1 MFVMNASF
9 IIVLFSAILPA
20 LLLAGYIF
28 FRDREHPEPSVLLLK
43 GFFYGIVSALLAMSI
58 GIVMELF
65 LYLPSEVTN
74 GLDAAWTAFA
84 FAALPEESA
93 KLLLLWLLLR
103 RNPEF
108 DEHLDGVVYACCVGL
123 GFATFE
129 NVLYLFNAG
138 DDWVLTAVMRGLL
151 SVPGHFFFA
160 VLMGYYYSLVHF
172 GYHRVQNR
180 FLVLAAPVLAHGIY
194 DAIAMSTN
202 TTEGLQMVF
211 FIALLLFCN
220 ELRKLC
226 QRHINDLVEADALHH
241 Y

>member
-1 MFVMNASF
+1 MNVSF
-9 IIVLFSAILPA
+9 IIVLISAVLPA
-20 LLLAGYIF
+20 FLLAGYIF
-28 FRDREHPEPSVLLLK
+28 FRDREHPEPPRLLVR
-43 GFFYGIVSALLAMSI
+43 GFFYGILSALLALAI
-58 GIVMELF
+58 DHVLELF
-65 LYLPSEVTN
+65 LYFPSEVTN
-74 GLDAAWTAFA
+74 GLDAAWTAFGL
-84 FAALPEESA
+84 AALPEESA
-93 KLLLLWLLLR
+93 KLLMLWFLLR

-108 DEHLDGVVYACCVGL
+108 DEHLDGVVYASCVGL

-129 NVLYLFNAG
+129 NALYLFNAG
-138 DDWVLTAVMRGLL
+138 EAWVMTAVMRGLL

-172 GYHRVQNR
+172 GYHRLQNR

-194 DAIAMSTN
+194 DAIAMSAD
-202 TTEGLQMVF
+202 TTESLQMVF

-226 QRHINDLVEADALHH
+226 QRHINDLVEADRLHR